1 MRVDYQFIIDPNNK
15 TTLNQKKIFDIDF
28 RIFINL
34 TSAIFNKMN
43 RSINNLYSQSKI
55 LSNLP
60 HNKHD
65 CWWSKDESKQ
75 KTDLGVNTHQVK
87 MS

>member
-1 MRVDYQFIIDPNNK
+1 
-15 TTLNQKKIFDIDF
+15 
-28 RIFINL
+28 
-34 TSAIFNKMN
+34 MN
-43 RSINNLYSQSKI
+43 RSINNLDSQSKI

>member
-1 MRVDYQFIIDPNNK
+1 
-15 TTLNQKKIFDIDF
+15 
-28 RIFINL
+28 
-34 TSAIFNKMN
+34 MN

-65 CWWSKDESKQ
+65 CWCSKDESKQ

>member
-1 MRVDYQFIIDPNNK
+1 
-15 TTLNQKKIFDIDF
+15 
-28 RIFINL
+28 
-34 TSAIFNKMN
+34 MN

-65 CWWSKDESKQ
+65 CWCSKDESKQ

-87 MS
+87 MSYMDTIVSSCGPRFKDG